1 MKKLDNIPSKHFILG
16 ALFVV
21 TNRLDTQLSRTLKEF
36 GVTTKQW
43 FLSIT
48 VDSVFDKPPTMKQAA
63 RQMGCSHQN
72 AKQVALKLKQKGL
85 LKMEKD
91 ENDNRVTRMNLTKES
106 DKLWEKINPKGDE
119 FIGKVFDGISQEDMD
134 TTRKTLHILM
144 MNLDKMDDN
153 NL

>member
-1 MKKLDNIPSKHFILG
+1 MKNMDNIPSAHFILG

-21 TNRLDTQLSRTLKEF
+21 TNRLDTQLSRALKKF

-48 VDSVFDKPPTMKQAA
+48 IDSVFEEPPTMKQAA

-72 AKQVALKLKQKGL
+72 AKQVALKLKEKGL

-91 ENDNRVTRMNLTKES
+91 EKDNRITRMSLTQES
-106 DKLWEKINPKGDE
+106 DKLWQKINPKGDE
-119 FIGKVFDGISQEDMD
+119 FIGEVFEGISQEDMD
-134 TTRKTLHILM
+134 TTRRTLHKLM
-144 MNLDKMDDN
+144 INLDQMDE
-153 NL
+153 

>member
-1 MKKLDNIPSKHFILG
+1 MKNMDNIPSAHFILG

-21 TNRLDTQLSRTLKEF
+21 TNRLDTQLSRALKKF

-48 VDSVFDKPPTMKQAA
+48 IDSVFEEPPTMKQAA

-72 AKQVALKLKQKGL
+72 AKQVALKLKEKGL

-91 ENDNRVTRMNLTKES
+91 AKDNRITRMSLTQES
-106 DKLWEKINPKGDE
+106 DKLWQKINPKGDE
-119 FIGKVFDGISQEDMD
+119 FIGEVFEGISQEDMD
-134 TTRKTLHILM
+134 TTRRTLHKLM
-144 MNLDKMDDN
+144 INLDQMDE
-153 NL
+153 

>member
-1 MKKLDNIPSKHFILG
+1 MRNMDNIPSAHFILG

-21 TNRLDTQLSRTLKEF
+21 TNRLDTHLSRALKKF

-48 VDSVFDKPPTMKQAA
+48 IDSVFEEPPTMKETA

-72 AKQVALKLKQKGL
+72 AKQVALKLKEKGL

-91 ENDNRVTRMNLTKES
+91 AKDKRITRMSLTQES
-106 DKLWEKINPKGDE
+106 DKLWQKINPKGDE
-119 FIGKVFDGISQEDMD
+119 FIGEVFEGISQEDMD
-134 TTRKTLHILM
+134 TTRRTLHKLM
-144 MNLDKMDDN
+144 INLDQMDEVS
-153 NL
+153 

>member
-1 MKKLDNIPSKHFILG
+1 MKNMDNIPSAHFILG

-21 TNRLDTQLSRTLKEF
+21 TNRLDTQLSRALKKF

-48 VDSVFDKPPTMKQAA
+48 IDSVFEEPPTMKQAA

-72 AKQVALKLKQKGL
+72 AKQVALKLKEKGL

-91 ENDNRVTRMNLTKES
+91 EKDNRITRMSLTQES
-106 DKLWEKINPKGDE
+106 DKLWQKINPKGDE
-119 FIGKVFDGISQEDMD
+119 FIGEVFEGISQEDMD
-134 TTRKTLHILM
+134 TTRRTLHKLM
-144 MNLDKMDDN
+144 INLDQMDEVS
-153 NL
+153 